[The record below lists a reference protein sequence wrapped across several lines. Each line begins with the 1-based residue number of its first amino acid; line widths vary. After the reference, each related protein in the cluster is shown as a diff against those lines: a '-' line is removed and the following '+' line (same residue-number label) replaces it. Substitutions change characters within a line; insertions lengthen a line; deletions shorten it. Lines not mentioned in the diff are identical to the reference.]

1 MGPRPRR
8 PEPHPTRTGP
18 ATCLLWKEWREQRW
32 KLGFGCLLL
41 AAFALIGLRTRAVA
55 DEAVLTGVCLVGI
68 LLLPVLAVT
77 GLVPAERADGS
88 LAALLSLPVPA
99 WQVLAAKTL
108 AGVALCVG
116 PLAAAAIVGV
126 AVAGGREMSAA
137 AITGLF
143 ARSAAAALSL
153 FVWMFALT
161 VRLPTEARAGL
172 VSLGVLVGWLITV
185 LTLQYHGPRDVT
197 QGAFAIV
204 SPFVFTYRF
213 APDAPVRLAGAVAAQ
228 AIIAAALW
236 VWAATRFARS
246 AEDRQ

>member
-1 MGPRPRR
+1 M
-8 PEPHPTRTGP
+8 EPLRTRTRL
-18 ATCLLWKEWREQRW
+18 ARHLLWKEWREQRW

-41 AAFALIGLRTRAVA
+41 AAFAVIGLRTRAVA
-55 DEAVLTGVCLVGI
+55 DEAVLTGVCLVGV

-99 WQVLAAKTL
+99 WQVLVAKTA
-108 AGVALCVG
+108 AGAALCAG
-116 PLAAAAIVGV
+116 PLAAAAAVGI
-126 AVAGGREMSAA
+126 AMAAGREMSAGA
-137 AITGLF
+137 MIGLF

-153 FVWMFALT
+153 FFWMFALT

-185 LTLQYHGPRDVT
+185 LTLQYHGPADVT
-197 QGAFAIV
+197 EGAFAVV

-213 APDAPVRLAGAVAAQ
+213 DPNSPMRLAGAVAAQ
-228 AIIAAALW
+228 ATIAAALW

-246 AEDRQ
+246 AEDRS